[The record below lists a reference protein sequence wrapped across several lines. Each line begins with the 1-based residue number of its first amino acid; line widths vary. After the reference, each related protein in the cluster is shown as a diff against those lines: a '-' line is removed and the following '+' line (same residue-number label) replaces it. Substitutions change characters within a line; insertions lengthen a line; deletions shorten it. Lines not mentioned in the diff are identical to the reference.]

1 MAAVD
6 GVSLFWSE
14 QGTGQ
19 SVVFAHGIPTDYR
32 AWAAQTNALSGV
44 FRTISYSRRYTYPN
58 IRAGDH

>member
-44 FRTISYSRRYTYPN
+44 FRTISYSPR
-58 IRAGDH
+58 